1 MLHWQDWVEDIGLSM
16 DYEERSFARRMLES
30 TLLATVVMQ
39 GGGGAKLQPMSSS
52 PEPHQRDFLRVK
64 QICRFSLGPGA

>member
-39 GGGGAKLQPMSSS
+39 GGGGQSCNPCPPALNHTS
-52 PEPHQRDFLRVK
+52 ETF
-64 QICRFSLGPGA
+64 CE